1 MSKQAKGIVK
11 PDFSRERDQKL
22 DLSEMFAASMTRQV
36 MDADGQPGTTM
47 EGGRLLPL
55 DLIDHNPYQARQ
67 AFDVDALEELAD
79 SIREHGVIEPV
90 IVRQNKGRYDIV
102 AGERR
107 YRAALIA
114 KHEAIPARIMELD
127 DTQAAI
133 FTALENLQREDL
145 DVEDEGRQFAY
156 LQQLTGLSQRK
167 LALKLGKDRQYI
179 SRRIRLLKRPDLLQ
193 EYRSGFRTLHQ
204 VLNLVGSESA
214 GAIDAVESDEDRD
227 EVAENGSAG
236 PTFGQ
241 EESGSRG
248 PNPVSDVPLTD
259 TDIELI
265 EREDITGYTV
275 ARRQLN
281 DRATGNPA
289 RAAGSVSAERGGTRF
304 RWRPL
309 QQFYTWVGRMKPDEV
324 PLDERAS
331 VRAQVAEIK
340 DKLEQLE
347 RALEDTEAPPVQ

>member
-22 DLSEMFAASMTRQV
+22 DLSEMFAASMTTQV
-36 MDADGQPGTTM
+36 MDASGQPGTTM
-47 EGGRLLPL
+47 EGARLLPL

-67 AFDVDALEELAD
+67 TFDVDALEELAD

-90 IVRQNKGRYDIV
+90 IVRQNKGRYEIV

-114 KHEAIPARIMELD
+114 EHEAIPARIMELD

-167 LALKLGKDRQYI
+167 LALKLGKERQYI

-193 EYRSGFRTLHQ
+193 DYRSGLRTLHQ
-204 VLNLVGSESA
+204 VLNLVGSEPA
-214 GAIDAVESDEDRD
+214 GAADAIESGEDRD
-227 EVAENGSAG
+227 ESAENWSAG
-236 PTFGQ
+236 PTTGE

-248 PNPVSDVPLTD
+248 PNIGSGVPLTD

-265 EREDITGYTV
+265 ERDDITGYMV
-275 ARRQLN
+275 ARRHLN
-281 DRATGNPA
+281 DRATSNPA
-289 RAAGSVSAERGGTRF
+289 RAAGSAERGGTRF

-331 VRAQVAEIK
+331 VRAQMAEIK
-340 DKLEQLE
+340 AKLEQLE
-347 RALEDTEAPPVQ
+347 KALEETEAPPVQ